1 MLVAAF
7 AVKAQSPV
15 QDTTKKANKE
25 QVSSTDTITI
35 AMVGDMMLGTNYPS
49 RQLPANDGK
58 NLFDHVGD
66 ILRSATITVGNC
78 EGAMGEKGKCTKG
91 TGKYSYAFRM
101 PSSYARL
108 FKDAGFDFLSLANNH
123 SNDFGTEGIKE
134 TMRLLDSLHI
144 KYAGVKG
151 LCRKAFL
158 KQKGITYGFCAFGH
172 NGYTYC
178 HQNVETAKEIL
189 RELRDSCDILIVSF
203 HGGAE
208 GKDKTHLP
216 EGTEIFLGEDRGN
229 LRSFAHMCID
239 EGADIVFG
247 HGPHVC
253 RAMEVYKGH
262 LVAYS
267 LGNFCTPA
275 GISVSGI
282 SGYSPV
288 LVARI
293 DRNGKLIDGR
303 IHSFIQ
309 AFGKGPQPDL
319 DNKVAQFIRSLTK
332 SDFKNPHITIEDDGS
347 FVPAE

>member
-25 QVSSTDTITI
+25 QVNSTDTITI
-35 AMVGDMMLGTNYPS
+35 AMVGDMMLGTNYPT

-293 DRNGKLIDGR
+293 NRKGQLIDGR